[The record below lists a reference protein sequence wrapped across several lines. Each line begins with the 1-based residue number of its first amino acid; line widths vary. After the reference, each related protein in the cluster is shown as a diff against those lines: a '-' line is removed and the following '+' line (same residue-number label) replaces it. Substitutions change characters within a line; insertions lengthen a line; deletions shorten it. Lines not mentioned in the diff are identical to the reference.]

1 MRTTKEA
8 RRDPS
13 KGEDHATQDAD
24 YQAREAEQIRQ
35 SLARVNARIKVRE
48 LAERVKARESAHRR

>member
-1 MRTTKEA
+1 MKTTKEA

-35 SLARVNARIKVRE
+35 SLARV
-48 LAERVKARESAHRR
+48 KAREAANRN